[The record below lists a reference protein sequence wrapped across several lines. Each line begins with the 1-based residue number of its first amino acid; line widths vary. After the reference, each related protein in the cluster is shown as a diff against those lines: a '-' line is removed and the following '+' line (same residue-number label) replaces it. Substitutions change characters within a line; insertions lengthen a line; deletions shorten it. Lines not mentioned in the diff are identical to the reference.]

1 MKLKR
6 SKNKEL
12 FIEDRIISEDVKF
25 VASKCCK
32 LITKLSNKSILITG
46 ANGILGRYLL
56 HSIFEFN
63 SSLKKPCKVYAYITK
78 EISKDNDIYYLKKNK
93 NFFFIKQDLTKNFQ
107 IRKNLDYILHAA
119 SPADP
124 KTYLNNQI
132 RTLTL
137 NTDTTK
143 KFLEYCVGKKTK
155 FLFFSSGEIYGSP
168 PRKYYPTREDYISK
182 RDHLSIRSCYAESKI
197 FGETLCN
204 VYKETKN
211 VNSLIIRPI
220 YVIGPGFKKT
230 DSRAWTFFIRQAVLG
245 KNIVIK
251 SDGKAVRGACYV
263 ADAMIQIF
271 NILINGKKGDLFNV
285 GNSKGVSIKR
295 IAKVVCKVNHKKI
308 KYKILNEENSTKAP
322 MRNVPDMKK
331 TLGKFNI
338 KNYYDIESTIKR
350 TLLWAER
357 QKF

>member
-93 NFFFIKQDLTKNFQ
+93 NFFFIKKNLTKNFQ
-107 IRKNLDYILHAA
+107 IRKNLDKILHAA

-132 RTLTL
+132 RNSVYNELTDL
-137 NTDTTK
+137 N
-143 KFLEYCVGKKTK
+143 
-155 FLFFSSGEIYGSP
+155 
-168 PRKYYPTREDYISK
+168 
-182 RDHLSIRSCYAESKI
+182 
-197 FGETLCN
+197 
-204 VYKETKN
+204 
-211 VNSLIIRPI
+211 
-220 YVIGPGFKKT
+220 
-230 DSRAWTFFIRQAVLG
+230 
-245 KNIVIK
+245 
-251 SDGKAVRGACYV
+251 SDG
-263 ADAMIQIF
+263 MINVVDVIQLV
-271 NILINGKKGDLFNV
+271 NI
-285 GNSKGVSIKR
+285 
-295 IAKVVCKVNHKKI
+295 
-308 KYKILNEENSTKAP
+308 ILSP
-322 MRNVPDMKK
+322 
-331 TLGKFNI
+331 
-338 KNYYDIESTIKR
+338 
-350 TLLWAER
+350 
-357 QKF
+357 